1 MNKQTFVEIL
11 SNKLG
16 IVPNYQKLYKHI
28 ADELAVQYGYDDD
41 AEDEDGWGVEYLTLT
56 IVRNGIIDIDIAQYL
71 DQDQINFLF
80 KHIKNLSISVRK
92 EGRSHTQEW
101 EFYFPL
107 NLQSDEH
114 PFMIGCCF
122 LYDVNNSSIKDNG
135 SSVTSE
141 THTAE
146 EVDSMILFFQLKI

>member
-1 MNKQTFVEIL
+1 MTEQTFVEIIA
-11 SNKLG
+11 NKLG
-16 IVPNYQKLYKHI
+16 IFPNYQKLYKHI
-28 ADELAVQYGYDDD
+28 AEELAVQYGYDDN

-56 IVRNGIIDIDIAQYL
+56 IVRNGIVDIDIAHYLEQYQV
-71 DQDQINFLF
+71 DFLS

-107 NLQSDEH
+107 NLQNEEH
-114 PFMIGCCF
+114 PFIVGCYF
-122 LYDVNNSSIKDNG
+122 LYDVNNIGIKDNG

-141 THTAE
+141 THPTE
-146 EVDSMILFFQLKI
+146 EVDKMKLFFQLKI